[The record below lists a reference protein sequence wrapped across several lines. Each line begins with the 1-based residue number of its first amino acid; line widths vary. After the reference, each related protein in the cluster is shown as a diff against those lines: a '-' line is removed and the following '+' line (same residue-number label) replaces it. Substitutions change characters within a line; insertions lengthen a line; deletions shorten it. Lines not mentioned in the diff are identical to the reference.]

1 MTFLQVY
8 LYLLRNHYTMLISIF
23 VCLLPFFMLYIGFA
37 GIPPYF
43 FSNIVARYV
52 ICRCKFSHISVFITQ
67 FYYSIYAG
75 IFLLFHIFDSICH
88 VGAYTSLC
96 HKIYTLFPT
105 AIVYIYVIA
114 AIVFTMII
122 FSMLF
127 IAEQW
132 LSQVM
137 LLVACNRREATS
149 YYLRSS

>member
-1 MTFLQVY
+1 M
-8 LYLLRNHYTMLISIF
+8 
-23 VCLLPFFMLYIGFA
+23 
-37 GIPPYF
+37 
-43 FSNIVARYV
+43 
-52 ICRCKFSHISVFITQ
+52 
-67 FYYSIYAG
+67 
-75 IFLLFHIFDSICH
+75 IFDSIYH

-105 AIVYIYVIA
+105 DIVYIYVIA

-137 LLVACNRREATS
+137 LLVACNRREAIS
-149 YYLRSS
+149 YYFSSSYNLSN